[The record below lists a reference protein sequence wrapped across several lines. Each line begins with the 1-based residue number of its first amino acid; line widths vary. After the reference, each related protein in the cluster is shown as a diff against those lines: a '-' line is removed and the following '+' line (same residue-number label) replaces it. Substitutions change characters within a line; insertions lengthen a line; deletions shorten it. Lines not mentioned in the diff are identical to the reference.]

1 MYEQLV
7 LGGDKWW
14 TKHSVKLGLTSKW
27 FILKIIIFIINY
39 YYAYCLSSDFEY
51 DLFKNK
57 IILN

>member
-27 FILKIIIFIINY
+27 FILKIIIILLLIITMLI
-39 YYAYCLSSDFEY
+39 AYQV
-51 DLFKNK
+51 
-57 IILN
+57 ILNMTCLKIKSF